1 MSPLIPTKPCQKE
14 SVHISQEDRRRVRG
28 SLTRE
33 GQRLPYT
40 CTRPLL
46 GAPLA
51 SAAPPISLNT
61 NVVSPGQ
68 DLQRGVVPGLSFGSP
83 TFPGDPLRMAGAPW
97 VACSCESLAKLGRWS
112 PCPVLILGAH
122 WRVKALAAPCPLLAT
137 VLWAVATCT
146 SDHGQCC
153 QGAPG
158 CWGEASQ
165 AGGLT
170 RCFFGSQGPHSR
182 ARVGRGPRL
191 QIAQPVRG
199 TGWAGAPLHPLSP
212 SQGAGGR
219 GVGWGSLAW

>member
-1 MSPLIPTKPCQKE
+1 MHAAPAEGTSGFCSPT
-14 SVHISQEDRRRVRG
+14 H
-28 SLTRE
+28 LTE
-33 GQRLPYT
+33 YT
-40 CTRPLL
+40 CCVPRA
-46 GAPLA
+46 GFA
-51 SAAPPISLNT
+51 
-61 NVVSPGQ
+61 G
-68 DLQRGVVPGLSFGSP
+68 GVVPGLSFGSP

-97 VACSCESLAKLGRWS
+97 VACSCESLAKLGRRS
-112 PCPVLILGAH
+112 SCPVLILGAH
-122 WRVKALAAPCPLLAT
+122 WRVKALAAPRPLLAT

-146 SDHGQCC
+146 SDRGQCC

-170 RCFFGSQGPHSR
+170 RCFFGSQGPRSR

-199 TGWAGAPLHPLSP
+199 MGWAGAPLHPLSP